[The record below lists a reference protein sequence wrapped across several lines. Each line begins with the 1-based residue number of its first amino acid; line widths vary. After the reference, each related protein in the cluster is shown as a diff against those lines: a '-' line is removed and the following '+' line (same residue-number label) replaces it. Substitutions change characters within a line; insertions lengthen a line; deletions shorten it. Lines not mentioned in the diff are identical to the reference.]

1 MRIVVLRALGLGDL
15 LTGVPAL
22 RAVRRAY
29 PRAHLSLA
37 APTWLEP
44 LVDLIG
50 GIDELVDSAPLA
62 PLPRRLHGA
71 ELVVNLHGRGP
82 QSTQLLRATSPD
94 RLISY
99 GLPGGPD
106 WRAGEREVDRWCRL
120 LQECGVS
127 ADPYDLRLR
136 PPPQTP
142 IALGAVL
149 VHVGSAAASRRW
161 PLERWAEVVRNLSGS
176 VLLTAGPGEVQ
187 AAAHVAREAGLPD
200 QAVLHGLSLTALAAL
215 VAAARLLVAPDTGV
229 AHLAT
234 ALGTPSVVLFGPV
247 PPAVWGPPPG
257 WSRHRA
263 LWGGVESDNLAD
275 STAPGMLR
283 LTSEQVLQACV
294 EVGNSFSGV

>member
-15 LTGVPAL
+15 LTGIPAL
-22 RAVRRAY
+22 RALRRAY

-62 PLPRRLHGA
+62 TLPRQLHGA

-82 QSTQLLRATSPD
+82 QSTQLLQATSPD
-94 RLISY
+94 RLVSY
-99 GLPGGPD
+99 GLSGGPD

-120 LQECGVS
+120 LHECGVP
-127 ADPYDLRLR
+127 ADPYDLQLR
-136 PPPQTP
+136 RPPQTP
-142 IALGAVL
+142 IASGAVL

-161 PLERWAEVVRNLSGS
+161 PLESWTEVVRNLSGP

-187 AAAHVAREAGLPD
+187 AAAQVAREAGLPD

-283 LTSEQVLQACV
+283 LTSEQVLQACA
-294 EVGNSFSGV
+294 EVSSRFSRV

>member
-15 LTGVPAL
+15 LTGIPAL
-22 RAVRRAY
+22 RALRRAY

-62 PLPRRLHGA
+62 TLPRQLHGA

-82 QSTQLLRATSPD
+82 QSTQLLQATSPD

-99 GLPGGPD
+99 GLSGGPD

-120 LQECGVS
+120 LHECGVA
-127 ADPYDLRLR
+127 ADPYDLHLR

-142 IALGAVL
+142 IASGAVL

-161 PLERWAEVVRNLSGS
+161 PLERWTEVVRNLSGP

-187 AAAHVAREAGLPD
+187 AAAQVAREARLPD

-283 LTSEQVLQACV
+283 LTSEQVLQACA
-294 EVGNSFSGV
+294 EVGSRFSRG